1 MKSKHDAD
9 TTRCLLETLAGISN
23 EGRRWKL
30 AHKTFH
36 HAVREAHERTQARR
50 DYLARLFALAEDGK
64 IAVVHSGRDC
74 DGVAYSGC
82 VTIVDATVKAVQ
94 EHIDHQTKWA
104 DGPMWFDL
112 DRPSAAAA
120 IEYQSRD
127 LTLEAF
133 EDGHSHVISEVRFE
147 GH

>member
-1 MKSKHDAD
+1 MKSKQAVE
-9 TTRCLLETLAGISN
+9 TTRCLLEFLAGVRN
-23 EGRRWKL
+23 EGKRLKM

-36 HAVREAHERTQARR
+36 HVVREAHERTQARR
-50 DYLARLFALAEDGK
+50 NYLARLFALAEDGK
-64 IAVVHSGRDC
+64 IAVIESGRDC
-74 DGVAYSGC
+74 DGVAYSGS
-82 VTIVDATVKAVQ
+82 VTIVDANVNAVQ
-94 EHIDHQTKWA
+94 EHIDRQVKWA

-120 IEYQSRD
+120 IEYKSRD

-147 GH
+147 GD